1 MLSCV
6 WLFAIPWTVAHQA
19 PLFMEFSR
27 QEYWS
32 GLPFSPPE
40 DLPDPGIEP
49 ASPALA
55 GGFCTASATW
65 EAPVICCTVPPSYV
79 ALWDSKSPHRPTSE
93 RVSWCLETFPP
104 SWPPPWDGSP
114 SLTLLSLFLSFIVC
128 PTSFWREWTA
138 FLVPGVL
145 CQHSEVVLWNLLS
158 VQMIFQWICGGES
171 DFPIL
176 FLHHLRTTPHPPTKH
191 FWNLSSLPM
200 PDCESCLQ
208 VSEHH
213 CTSFPFL

>member
-1 MLSCV
+1 MLLSHISSLRLSSEPLGPVLNPKHAGSVSLFSSRLLLAVTSV
-6 WLFAIPWTVAHQA
+6 WAASLLELQLDALSVGF
-19 PLFMEFSR
+19 FF
-27 QEYWS
+27 
-32 GLPFSPPE
+32 FPP
-40 DLPDPGIEP
+40 G
-49 ASPALA
+49 
-55 GGFCTASATW
+55 
-65 EAPVICCTVPPSYV
+65 YV
-79 ALWDSKSPHRPTSE
+79 SLWDSKTPHRPTGE

-114 SLTLLSLFLSFIVC
+114 ALTLLSLFLSFIVC